1 MYYVTITK
9 LARATISILAALN
22 LHMFL
27 HRRNV
32 CWRISGVMLMLGE
45 KIMNEITIGV
55 ANREMVSNRFI
66 EAFETGKPQG
76 NTISFESE
84 RQLWM
89 TLTLERW
96 EILKVL
102 AGAGFVS
109 ANEVARRLN
118 RDENAVMN
126 DLKILL
132 NTGFLEKTEDGK
144 FAFPY
149 DTVHVDFVLKAA

>member
-1 MYYVTITK
+1 
-9 LARATISILAALN
+9 
-22 LHMFL
+22 
-27 HRRNV
+27 
-32 CWRISGVMLMLGE
+32 MLGE

>member
-1 MYYVTITK
+1 
-9 LARATISILAALN
+9 
-22 LHMFL
+22 
-27 HRRNV
+27 
-32 CWRISGVMLMLGE
+32 
-45 KIMNEITIGV
+45 MNEITIGV
-55 ANREMVSNRFI
+55 ANRDTVSNRFI
-66 EAFETGKPQG
+66 EAFETGKPLG

-109 ANEVARRLN
+109 ANLVARRVN
-118 RDENAVMN
+118 RDERSVLDDME
-126 DLKILL
+126 ILL
-132 NTGFLEKTEDGK
+132 NTGFLEKSEDGK

>member
-1 MYYVTITK
+1 
-9 LARATISILAALN
+9 
-22 LHMFL
+22 
-27 HRRNV
+27 
-32 CWRISGVMLMLGE
+32 MLGE

-102 AGAGFVS
+102 AGAGYVS

-132 NTGFLEKTEDGK
+132 NTGFLDKTEDVK